1 MGQHFLYISYSR
13 INSIIEVIG
22 TGTKELFLIRIQP
35 AIKKWIQ
42 SSRKSDLGL
51 TLLNNLDPDLIQFTL
66 NFFREMLN

>member
-35 AIKKWIQ
+35 AIKKTDPVIKKAGFGSDTPKQ
-42 SSRKSDLGL
+42 PGSRSN
-51 TLLNNLDPDLIQFTL
+51 TIHT
-66 NFFREMLN
+66 